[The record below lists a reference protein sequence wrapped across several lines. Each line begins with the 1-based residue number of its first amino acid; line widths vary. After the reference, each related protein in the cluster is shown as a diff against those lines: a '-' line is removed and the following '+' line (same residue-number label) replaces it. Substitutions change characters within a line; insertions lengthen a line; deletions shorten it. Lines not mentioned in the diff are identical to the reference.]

1 MQDLIKG
8 IGSERLSHSLRITQ
22 LGSGGP
28 GVLAQVAGVRP
39 KLLLLLL
46 VPLQYWE
53 ELESQAQHRG

>member
-8 IGSERLSHSLRITQ
+8 IGSERLSPFLRITQ

-28 GVLAQVAGVRP
+28 GLAQVAGVQS

-46 VPLQYWE
+46 VPLWYWE
-53 ELESQAQHRG
+53 ELKSQAQHRG